1 MKRLLYIIL
10 LISPLAHADGLTGRL
25 FYTPTERAQLEAGRN
40 RPTPA
45 PAENPIRTPDT
56 LFNGYV
62 LRSDGHAT
70 QWINGE
76 PRQLQQLPASP
87 GKLKLPATPA
97 LKPGQEY
104 DTQSGRV
111 RESYERPAP
120 PVPATQPA
128 ASTARKTQRNPLL
141 DGDDASSD
149 TTRDGEPTPPPA
161 AGER

>member
-1 MKRLLYIIL
+1 MKRLLFIL
-10 LISPLAHADGLTGRL
+10 FISPLAHADGLSGRL

-40 RPTPA
+40 RPTAA

-62 LRSDGHAT
+62 LRSDGRAT

-104 DTQSGRV
+104 NGATGRILEPYQRATPSLSTPEPTTPV
-111 RESYERPAP
+111 IRKAP
-120 PVPATQPA
+120 
-128 ASTARKTQRNPLL
+128 RNSLL
-141 DGDDASSD
+141 DGDDAPDDS
-149 TTRDGEPTPPPA
+149 RNNAP
-161 AGER
+161 

>member
-1 MKRLLYIIL
+1 MKRLLLIL
-10 LISPLAHADGLTGRL
+10 LISSPAHADGLSGRL

-40 RPTPA
+40 QPTPA
-45 PAENPIRTPDT
+45 PAENPTRTPPDT

-62 LRSDGHAT
+62 LRSDGRVT

-97 LKPGQEY
+97 LKPGQQY

-111 RESYERPAP
+111 LEPYERSVQPITPPITPTQLAAP
-120 PVPATQPA
+120 V
-128 ASTARKTQRNPLL
+128 SRKSPRNPLL
-141 DGDDASSD
+141 DGDDASDDSRND
-149 TTRDGEPTPPPA
+149 TP
-161 AGER
+161 

>member
-1 MKRLLYIIL
+1 MKRLLFIL
-10 LISPLAHADGLTGRL
+10 FISPLAHADGLSGRL
-25 FYTPTERAQLEAGRN
+25 FYTPTERTQLEAGRN

-45 PAENPIRTPDT
+45 PAENPARTPPDT

-62 LRSDGHAT
+62 LRSDGRAT

-76 PRQLQQLPASP
+76 PRPLQHAPNSP

-111 RESYERPAP
+111 LESYERPLP
-120 PVPATQPA
+120 TVPAVQSA
-128 ASTARKTQRNPLL
+128 APGVRKPQRNSLL
-141 DGDDASSD
+141 DGDDN
-149 TTRDGEPTPPPA
+149 TTDRDGETDTTPARREP
-161 AGER
+161 

>member
-1 MKRLLYIIL
+1 MKRLLFIL
-10 LISPLAHADGLTGRL
+10 FISPLAHADGLSGRL

-40 RPTPA
+40 RPPPA

-62 LRSDGHAT
+62 LRSDGRAT

-111 RESYERPAP
+111 REPYQRATPSLSTPEPTTPVIRKAP
-120 PVPATQPA
+120 
-128 ASTARKTQRNPLL
+128 RNSLL
-141 DGDDASSD
+141 DGDDAPDDS
-149 TTRDGEPTPPPA
+149 RNNAP
-161 AGER
+161 

>member
-1 MKRLLYIIL
+1 MKRLLFIL
-10 LISPLAHADGLTGRL
+10 FISPLAHADGLSGRL

-45 PAENPIRTPDT
+45 PAKNPIRTPDT

-62 LRSDGHAT
+62 LRSDGRAT

-111 RESYERPAP
+111 REPYERAVQPITSPVIPTQPIA
-120 PVPATQPA
+120 PVPLK
-128 ASTARKTQRNPLL
+128 STRNLLL
-141 DGDDASSD
+141 DGDDASDDSRND
-149 TTRDGEPTPPPA
+149 TP
-161 AGER
+161 